1 MSFYDLVLKKNNFLI
16 HFVVSS
22 RLLKF
27 SLVEKIRQFDARV
40 GKFNVIMSMPLKFLG
55 KILIEGFLPR
65 FRKF

>member
-1 MSFYDLVLKKNNFLI
+1 M
-16 HFVVSS
+16 VSS